1 MTARQPLREEVL
13 DQYEEWRRHV
23 EELQQAQAALA
34 SIQEQSAEE
43 ARHRAELEREHRE
56 KVEQA
61 AYRGDIVP
69 VDLPPASV
77 GLANALMIAQDRV
90 MAVSSDQARVLAA
103 LADRVEADLVKEYAD
118 AEKAAQAAIAKIDEV
133 RDRVGEML
141 RLATEVR
148 TAVAAQGPRR
158 EPSRATLTRAA
169 VTSGELVEL
178 VKQGVRVIDPEPTLG
193 LHGDFNKIVIDRGNE
208 GEGYRHVRHPIPQR
222 GLNV

>member
-1 MTARQPLREEVL
+1 
-13 DQYEEWRRHV
+13 
-23 EELQQAQAALA
+23 
-34 SIQEQSAEE
+34 
-43 ARHRAELEREHRE
+43 
-56 KVEQA
+56 
-61 AYRGDIVP
+61 
-69 VDLPPASV
+69 
-77 GLANALMIAQDRV
+77 MIAQDRV

-178 VKQGVRVIDPEPTLG
+178 VKQGVRVIDPEPNLG